1 MLVEN
6 GIKHGIATL
15 PGGGELLV
23 RSALED
29 DTLVLQVENT
39 GQLAE
44 EETRLPRLGLNNIRE
59 RLRILYSGRASLEL
73 TSRDGRVAATVRI
86 PICQ

>member
-1 MLVEN
+1 
-6 GIKHGIATL
+6 
-15 PGGGELLV
+15 
-23 RSALED
+23 
-29 DTLVLQVENT
+29 VENT